1 MRDMK
6 EFIESYRRRKEQQGA
21 NKYNTLFWPDLLQ
34 VHVLAVEGVD
44 VEDHVVRE
52 WNCISYGMEA
62 GFECGYRAAK
72 ARYKKGAS
80 NTNATTQTV

>member
-6 EFIESYRRRKEQQGA
+6 TYIESYWKRREREGGS
-21 NKYNTLFWPDLLQ
+21 NKYNSLLWPDLLQ
-34 VHVLAVEGVD
+34 VHDLAVKGI
-44 VEDHVVRE
+44 EDQTIRE
-52 WNCISYGMEA
+52 WNCISLGMEA

-80 NTNATTQTV
+80 NTNAATQTV